1 MTDLS
6 NGRILVTGGAGF
18 IGSAIVWAL
27 NRRGCENILISDFL
41 RTSEKWKNLASL
53 RYADYLEADDLESL
67 IRNQPQQLSD
77 IRTIFHL
84 GAHSST
90 TETDA
95 SYLVRN
101 NYEYTKALAHFALE
115 NGRRFL
121 YASSAATYGARET
134 GLREDLSLS
143 SLRPLNMYGYSK
155 QMFDC
160 YAQRAGFLDSVTGLK
175 YFNVF
180 GPNEA
185 HKGNMS
191 GLVYKAF
198 HQIHEAGV
206 VQLFK
211 SYRPEYPD
219 GGQKRD
225 FVYVKDAVASTLWLA
240 ENLNGGGLFN
250 IGSGQATTWLTLVD
264 ALYAA
269 LERKPKVEFIDMP
282 VSMRSKYQYYTCAD
296 LSKLRAAGYQAAQT
310 PLYGAV
316 LDYVQNYLVPG
327 KHLGDEEAAN

>member
-6 NGRILVTGGAGF
+6 KGRILVTGGAGF

-41 RTSEKWKNLASL
+41 RASDKWKNLAPL
-53 RYADYLEADDLESL
+53 RYADYLEADDLETL
-67 IRNQPQQLSD
+67 VLNQPQQLADVRS
-77 IRTIFHL
+77 IFHL

-90 TETDA
+90 TETNA
-95 SYLVRN
+95 TYLVRN

-115 NGRRFL
+115 GGRRFL

-134 GLREDLSLS
+134 GLREDLPLS

-160 YAQRAGFLDSVTGLK
+160 YAQRAGILDVVTGLK

-185 HKGNMS
+185 HKGDMS
-191 GLVYKAF
+191 SLVYKAF
-198 HQIHEAGV
+198 HQIRETGQV
-206 VQLFK
+206 RLFK

-225 FVYVKDAVASTLWLA
+225 FVYVKDAVDCTLWLA
-240 ENLNGGGLFN
+240 ENLSGGGIFN
-250 IGSGQATTWLTLVD
+250 VGSGRATTWLTLVD
-264 ALYAA
+264 SLYTALGS
-269 LERKPKVEFIDMP
+269 KPKIEFTEMP
-282 VSMRSKYQYYTCAD
+282 VTMRSKYQYYTCAD
-296 LSKLRAAGYQAAQT
+296 LSKLRGAGYSGAQMSLSAAVQ
-310 PLYGAV
+310 
-316 LDYVQNYLVPG
+316 DYVQNYLVPG
-327 KHLGDEEAAN
+327 KHLGDEAAAN

>member
-6 NGRILVTGGAGF
+6 KGRILVTGGAGF
-18 IGSAIVWAL
+18 IGSAVVWAL
-27 NRRGCENILISDFL
+27 NRRGCENILVSDFL
-41 RTSEKWKNLASL
+41 RKSEKWKNLASL
-53 RYADYLEADDLESL
+53 RYADYLEADDLETL
-67 IRNQPQQLSD
+67 ILDQPQQLAD

-95 SYLVRN
+95 TYLVRN
-101 NYEYTKALAHFALE
+101 NYGYTKALAHFALE
-115 NGRRFL
+115 GGRRFL

-143 SLRPLNMYGYSK
+143 SLRPLNIYGYSK

-185 HKGNMS
+185 HKDDMS
-191 GLVYKAF
+191 SLVYKAF
-198 HQIHEAGV
+198 HQVQEAGH

-211 SYRPEYPD
+211 SYRSEYAD

-225 FVYVKDAVASTLWLA
+225 FIYVKDAVDITLWLA
-240 ENLNGGGLFN
+240 ENIHGGGLFN
-250 IGSGQATTWLTLVD
+250 VGSGKAATWLTLVD
-264 ALYAA
+264 ALYSA
-269 LERKPKVEFIDMP
+269 LERTPKVEFIEMP

-296 LSKLRAAGYQAAQT
+296 LSKLRAAGYQEVQT
-310 PLYGAV
+310 PLPAAV
-316 LDYVQNYLVPG
+316 HDYVRNYLVPG
-327 KHLGDEEAAN
+327 KHLGDEGPTS

>member
-1 MTDLS
+1 MTDLTK
-6 NGRILVTGGAGF
+6 GRILVTGGAGF

-41 RTSEKWKNLASL
+41 RESDKWKNLAPL
-53 RYADYLEADDLESL
+53 KYADYLEADDLETL
-67 IRNQPQQLSD
+67 ILNQPQQLAD
-77 IRTIFHL
+77 VRTIFHL

-90 TETDA
+90 TEMDA
-95 SYLVRN
+95 AYLVRN

-115 NGRRFL
+115 GGRRFL
-121 YASSAATYGARET
+121 YASSAATYGAREI
-134 GLREDLSLS
+134 GLREDLRLS

-160 YAQRAGFLDSVTGLK
+160 YAQRAGILETMTGLK

-185 HKGNMS
+185 HKSDMS
-191 GLVYKAF
+191 SLVYKAF
-198 HQIHEAGV
+198 HQIEEAGQV
-206 VQLFK
+206 RLFK

-225 FVYVKDAVASTLWLA
+225 FVYVKDAVDATLWLA
-240 ENLNGGGLFN
+240 ENVTGGGLFN
-250 IGSGQATTWLTLVD
+250 VGSGRATTWLTLVD
-264 ALYAA
+264 ALYTA
-269 LERKPKVEFIDMP
+269 LERKPKVEFIEMP

-296 LSKLRAAGYQAAQT
+296 LAKLRSAGYQNGQTSLTAAVQ
-310 PLYGAV
+310 
-316 LDYVQNYLVPG
+316 DYVRNYLVPG
-327 KHLGDEEAAN
+327 KYLGDEGTTN